1 MHKTIRWTL
10 SLTVSVLFIATI
22 LLSTAGAAQKLNDRV
37 IEVPGSSILL
47 ELWEGRL
54 DNGEIAPF
62 YGISLNGQ
70 SRVRTAQV
78 SYELGLRYARFDPLE
93 WVPTV
98 APVLAADT
106 DVHLFIVQFFTQPLE
121 EFERDISALGGTVRH
136 YVAQL
141 AYLVEMSEAVR
152 TQVQALPYVRW
163 VGPYQ
168 PAYRL
173 EEFMLENLDRA
184 EQAYPLQ
191 RYNIMVLAPD
201 QKNTV
206 ASRIAAL
213 GGIVN
218 RADAG
223 KRLLEATL
231 TPEQLFAVV
240 RWDEV
245 LFVDRWGPYETDM
258 NIAREIGGAD
268 FIETVAGY
276 AGAGVRGEVYDNGF
290 NFIHQDFASRPLIR
304 HGTAGTNY
312 HGASTSGICFGD
324 GTGQPL
330 ARGMLPEGQGIV
342 ADYNYTPMTG
352 PARYTHTGELVQAPY
367 YAVFQTASVGSPRTT
382 QYTNISAE
390 TDEALFD
397 FDIVH
402 CQSQSN
408 AGDQMS
414 RPQAWAKNIISGGG
428 VYHYNTLSKSDDCWC
443 YGASIGPASDTRIKP
458 TFTHFYDNIY
468 TTYCCAFNSYT
479 TTFGGTSGATPIIC
493 GHVGL
498 FFQMWAEGIFGNQVD
513 PYGTV
518 FENRSH
524 MTTAKAMLVNTASQY
539 PFTGPSHDKT
549 RMHQGWGMPDL
560 ERLYTLR
567 EKIYVI
573 DETDVLLPFEVGQHS
588 VEVEAGEPE
597 LKVTMTYA
605 DPPGNPAVQ
614 SQHRINDLTLKVISP
629 SKTVYYGNNGLL
641 DGVWSTPGGDPDT
654 KNTVECVF
662 IENPEPGEWT
672 VEVHADEVIQ
682 DSHVE
687 SPELDADYA
696 LVVSGVIPSILSI
709 ELVPDNPPVVV
720 PQGGSF
726 GYTGTLTNNT
736 DEPQTVDIWVMADV
750 PGIGMYGPLKQF
762 SDVQLSPSEVLSSH
776 FNQVVANLAPVGD
789 GYLYIAYVG
798 DYPSTVIHSS
808 SFPAEVIAG
817 PLTKAGENGWVLTG
831 SFLEGDLLDLPSEF
845 ALLSN
850 YPNPFNA
857 RTVIDYQLPV
867 GSSVRLDVYN
877 ILGEKVVTLVDE
889 EQEAGYRS
897 VTWDASE
904 IASGIYFYK
913 LTAGDYTATRRMMLV
928 K

>member
-10 SLTVSVLFIATI
+10 ILTVSVLFIATI
-22 LLSTAGAAQKLNDRV
+22 LLSAAGAAQKLNDRV

-70 SRVRTAQV
+70 SRVRTVQV

-106 DVHLFIVQFFTQPLE
+106 DVHLFIVQFFTQPVE

-245 LFVDRWGPYETDM
+245 LFVDRWSPYETDM

-304 HGTAGTNY
+304 HGMAGTNY

-330 ARGMLPEGQGIV
+330 ARGMLPKGQGIV

-367 YAVFQTASVGSPRTT
+367 YAVFQTASVGSYRTT
-382 QYTNISAE
+382 QYTNISAD

-443 YGASIGPASDTRIKP
+443 RGASIGPASDGRIKP
-458 TFTHFYDNIY
+458 TFTHFYDWVY
-468 TTYCCAFNSYT
+468 TTYCCLFNSYT
-479 TTFGGTSGATPIIC
+479 TTMGGTSAATPIIC

-513 PYGTV
+513 PRGTV
-518 FENRSH
+518 FDNRSH

-629 SKTVYYGNNGLL
+629 SNTVYYGNNGLL

-672 VEVHADEVIQ
+672 VEVHADEVVQ

-696 LVVSGVIPSILSI
+696 LVVSGVIPRILSI

-750 PGIGMYGPLKQF
+750 PGMGMYGPLKQF
-762 SDVQLSPSEVLSSH
+762 NDVQLSPSQVLSSH
-776 FNQVVANLAPVGD
+776 FNQVVPNLAPVGD

-808 SFPAEVIAG
+808 SFPVEVIPGA
-817 PLTKAGENGWVLTG
+817 LTKAGENGWVLTG

-845 ALLSN
+845 TLLSN

-867 GSSVRLDVYN
+867 GSSVRLEVYN
-877 ILGEKVVTLVDE
+877 LLGEKVVTLVDE

-897 VTWDASE
+897 VTWDAS
-904 IASGIYFYK
+904 
-913 LTAGDYTATRRMMLV
+913 
-928 K
+928 